1 MAWEHQKS
9 GTTIFLDILRNLL
22 ILAAACYL
30 VVLIWKWN
38 WIVALIAA
46 IPVYVIM
53 LNLVGFLTLP
63 LYSFTPENRLKA
75 KGFKALHR
83 GDLKQMEAVTKEFIE
98 KFNVNVPEESP
109 TEDQMATECVDMVKI
124 GLSMYLLPECEAN
137 FEKGYATSL
146 TAAVVNAVF
155 SESPSNETGR
165 VFIED
170 EENRRNVALVI
181 ERAIK
186 PQEKLLRLITEA
198 VSVKCMQSYG
208 MNPNPPETDFHRSCR
223 EPLENLKR
231 LGLLIPGDD
240 MPDLSMFIHN
250 AGTFVAA
257 CKADLDLHKGHTLK
271 PES

>member
-9 GTTIFLDILRNLL
+9 GTTILLDIIRNLL
-22 ILAAACYL
+22 ILGAACYL

-38 WIVALIAA
+38 WIVGLIAA

-63 LYSFTPENRLKA
+63 FYKFTPENRLKA
-75 KGFKALHR
+75 EMFEALRKGDSKESEAL
-83 GDLKQMEAVTKEFIE
+83 TKEFIE

-109 TEDQMATECVDMVKI
+109 TEDHRAPYGVMSVKL
-124 GLSMYLLPECEAN
+124 GLGMYLEHQCEAN
-137 FEKGYATSL
+137 FETGYARAL
-146 TAAVVNAVF
+146 TDAVVDAVF
-155 SESPSNETGR
+155 CESPSSETGR

-170 EENRRNVALVI
+170 EENRKNVALVI

-186 PQEKLLRLITEA
+186 PQEKLLRIITEA

-208 MNPNPPETDFHRSCR
+208 MNPNLPEMDFHRSCR

-231 LGLLIPGDD
+231 LGLLIPGVD
-240 MPDLSMFIHN
+240 MPDLSMFVHN
-250 AGTFVAA
+250 ADTFRAA
-257 CKADLDLHKGHTLK
+257 CRADLDLHKGR
-271 PES
+271 